1 MEPVPESEDETRAA
15 KTLFEGVL
23 AIAEDAIISVDSEER
38 IVLFNRGAE
47 AAFGYSRDELIGQPL
62 NTLIP
67 QRFSAAH
74 SKHLQD
80 FARSPEVARAMGQRS
95 SVVGRRKDGS
105 EFPAEATISK
115 LAIDGKQIFTAIL
128 RDVTERQ
135 QAAEA
140 LRGSEHL
147 ARGQLDALMHTL
159 DAFARES
166 DPDRLLEHVLRTIIQ
181 QSDAHSVCVWDRCE
195 DAGSLALRAAISSG
209 DGRLSR
215 DTNHPVQR
223 LPAVLAPYPAWSELL
238 RTGEHGL
245 LDDLDEPSARMCIG
259 CGAEARWSRVLDD
272 GDGDPAVLSLKER
285 LRALQLRTILLMP
298 MTVAGSVAGVIG
310 VCFTRKPSFLRDDIE
325 LTRALAHQ
333 TMLTVHLVR
342 LSQQSRQMA
351 VAAERNRM
359 ARDIHDTLAQGFTG
373 VIVQLEAA
381 ADARGRGLAQESED
395 HLSRAGNLARE
406 SLQEA
411 RRSVHALRP
420 RRLETADLCEALRRL
435 MSEVT
440 AGTSIVAELTLEGES
455 RPIPPAWE
463 DNVLRI
469 GQEALTNALRH
480 GHAQHIAVRISFS
493 DGELRLYVRDDG
505 CGFDP
510 DRVRDG
516 FGLVGMRERVK
527 EMGGALGVVS
537 ALGAGTEI
545 TVVLPIANMV
555 VNGARG

>member
-1 MEPVPESEDETRAA
+1 VTIGEDELRRI
-15 KTLFEGVL
+15 LE
-23 AIAEDAIISVDSEER
+23 IAEDAIISVDSAEQ

-47 AAFGYSRDELIGQPL
+47 AVFGYSREELIGQPL
-62 NTLIP
+62 NALIP

-80 FARSPEVARAMGQRS
+80 FARSPDVARAMGQRS

-105 EFPAEATISK
+105 EFPAEASISK
-115 LAIDGKQIFTAIL
+115 LAIDGKQIFTVIL
-128 RDVTERQ
+128 RDVTERH

-140 LRGSEHL
+140 LRASEHL

-159 DAFARES
+159 EAFALES
-166 DPDRLLEHVLRTIIQ
+166 DPDRLLEHMLRTIVQ

-195 DAGSLALRAAISSG
+195 DGGSLDLRAAIASG
-209 DGRLSR
+209 DVRLSR
-215 DTNHPVQR
+215 DTNHPAQR
-223 LPAVLAPYPAWSELL
+223 LPAVLERYPPWAELL
-238 RTGEHGL
+238 RTGRHGL
-245 LDDLDEPSARMCIG
+245 LDHLDAPSARMCVG
-259 CGAEARWSRVLDD
+259 CGTEAVWSPVLDD
-272 GDGDPAVLSLKER
+272 RDGVPAELSLKER
-285 LRALQLRTILLMP
+285 LRALEVRAILFMP
-298 MTVAGSVAGVIG
+298 MTVAGRVAGVIG
-310 VCFTRKPSFLRDDIE
+310 VCLTRKPSLLRDDVE

-333 TMLTVHLVR
+333 TMLAIHLVR

-351 VAAERNRM
+351 VTAERNRM

-373 VIVQLEAA
+373 VIMQLEAA
-381 ADARGRGLAQESED
+381 ADARARGLVQASEE
-395 HLSRAGNLARE
+395 HLARAGNLARE

-420 RRLETADLCEALRRL
+420 RRLETGDLCDALRRL

-463 DNVLRI
+463 ENVLRI

-480 GHAQHIAVRISFS
+480 GHAKHVEVRISFS
-493 DGELRLYVRDDG
+493 DNELRLQVRDDG
-505 CGFDP
+505 SGFDP

-516 FGLVGMRERVK
+516 LGLLGIRERVK
-527 EMGGALGVVS
+527 EMGGEVRVDS

-545 TVVLPIANMV
+545 TVVLHIANVMTS
-555 VNGARG
+555 GA

>member
-1 MEPVPESEDETRAA
+1 MGEDELRRI
-15 KTLFEGVL
+15 LE
-23 AIAEDAIISVDSEER
+23 IAEDAIISVDSGER

-47 AAFGYSRDELIGQPL
+47 AVFGYSREELVGQPL

-80 FARSPEVARAMGQRS
+80 FARSPDVARAMGQRS

-105 EFPAEATISK
+105 EFPAEASISK
-115 LAIDGKQIFTAIL
+115 LAIDGKQIFTVIL
-128 RDVTERQ
+128 RDVTERH

-140 LRGSEHL
+140 LRASEHL

-195 DAGSLALRAAISSG
+195 DGGSLDLRAAIASG
-209 DGRLSR
+209 DVRLSR
-215 DTNHPVQR
+215 DTNHPAQR
-223 LPAVLAPYPAWSELL
+223 LPAVLERYPAWAELL
-238 RTGEHGL
+238 RTGRHGL
-245 LDDLDEPSARMCIG
+245 LDHLDAPSARMCVG
-259 CGAEARWSRVLDD
+259 CGAEAVWSPVLDD
-272 GDGDPAVLSLKER
+272 RDSDPAVLSLKER
-285 LRALQLRTILLMP
+285 LRAMALHAILFMP
-298 MTVAGSVAGVIG
+298 MTVAGRVAGVIG
-310 VCFTRKPSFLRDDIE
+310 VCFTRKPSLLREDVE

-333 TMLTVHLVR
+333 TMLAIHLVR

-351 VAAERNRM
+351 VTAERNRM

-381 ADARGRGLAQESED
+381 ADARARGLDQESEA
-395 HLSRAGNLARE
+395 HLARAGNLARE

-420 RRLETADLCEALRRL
+420 RRLETGDLCEALRRL
-435 MSEVT
+435 MSEIT

-463 DNVLRI
+463 ENVLRI

-480 GHAQHIAVRISFS
+480 GHAKHVAVRISFS
-493 DGELRLYVRDDG
+493 DRELRLQVRDDG
-505 CGFDP
+505 SGFDP

-516 FGLVGMRERVK
+516 FGLLGIRERVK
-527 EMGGALGVVS
+527 ELGGEVKVDS

-545 TVVLPIANMV
+545 AVVLPIANLMAS
-555 VNGARG
+555 GA

>member
-1 MEPVPESEDETRAA
+1 MGEDELRRI
-15 KTLFEGVL
+15 LE
-23 AIAEDAIISVDSEER
+23 IAEDAIISVDSGER

-47 AAFGYSRDELIGQPL
+47 AVFGFSREELVGQPL

-80 FARSPEVARAMGQRS
+80 FARSPDVARAMGQRS

-105 EFPAEATISK
+105 EFPAEASISK
-115 LAIDGKQIFTAIL
+115 LAIDGKQIFTVIL
-128 RDVTERQ
+128 RDVTERH

-140 LRGSEHL
+140 LRASEHL

-181 QSDAHSVCVWDRCE
+181 QSDAHSVWVWDRCE
-195 DAGSLALRAAISSG
+195 DGGSLDLRAAIASG
-209 DGRLSR
+209 DVRLSR
-215 DTNHPVQR
+215 DTNHPAQW
-223 LPAVLAPYPAWSELL
+223 LPVVLARYPAWTELL

-245 LDDLDEPSARMCIG
+245 LEDLDAPSARMCVG
-259 CGAEARWSRVLDD
+259 CGAEAVWSPVLDD
-272 GDGDPAVLSLKER
+272 RDSDPAELSLKER
-285 LRALQLRTILLMP
+285 LRALEVRAILFMP
-298 MTVAGSVAGVIG
+298 MTVAGRVAGVIG
-310 VCFTRKPSFLRDDIE
+310 VCFTRKPSFRRDDVE

-333 TMLTVHLVR
+333 TMLAIHLVR

-381 ADARGRGLAQESED
+381 ADARARGLDEESEA
-395 HLSRAGNLARE
+395 HLARADNLARE

-420 RRLETADLCEALRRL
+420 RRLETGDLCEALRRL
-435 MSEVT
+435 MSEIT

-480 GHAQHIAVRISFS
+480 GRAKHVAVRISFS
-493 DGELRLYVRDDG
+493 DNELRLHVHDDG
-505 CGFDP
+505 SGFDP

-516 FGLVGMRERVK
+516 FGLLGIRERVR
-527 EMGGALGVVS
+527 EMGGEARVDS
-537 ALGAGTEI
+537 TLGAGTEI
-545 TVVLPIANMV
+545 TVVLPIANV
-555 VNGARG
+555 IASGA